1 MAKVEAVLQASRH
14 GQETSGGMAQKK
26 GKDGMTK
33 VYQRKKQVCPLCD
46 AVTTYFTTHLQ
57 RVHRFKKESRDYK
70 EAVRKVRA
78 YLGKRKEI
86 KRLEKNFIGEKVVKK
101 TGRKRFYKVVEPEVQ
116 KAGPSKPGKKPKS
129 WALKTLVDE
138 VSDGSDSDY
147 GNIMPP
153 TPPGVGA
160 WKAYYETGKATT
172 IRETLLVMFYR
183 HLTECFGG
191 CKKDSQAIL
200 HTQHVRRIH
209 DFLDPNK
216 DDTTFESLLKDGGI
230 VVWRSWEM
238 LMFVHGSGDR
248 FPEYLKGGK
257 ISG

>member
-1 MAKVEAVLQASRH
+1 M
-14 GQETSGGMAQKK
+14 
-26 GKDGMTK
+26 
-33 VYQRKKQVCPLCD
+33 
-46 AVTTYFTTHLQ
+46 
-57 RVHRFKKESRDYK
+57 
-70 EAVRKVRA
+70 
-78 YLGKRKEI
+78 
-86 KRLEKNFIGEKVVKK
+86 
-101 TGRKRFYKVVEPEVQ
+101 EPEVQ
-116 KAGPSKPGKKPKS
+116 KAGPSKPGKKTKS

-153 TPPGVGA
+153 TPPVPTATEDEVVEVVEEPLDQEGVETEEHLQEKDHPVYTESDDDDADYHESDDDSDYQEDNEEIGTT
-160 WKAYYETGKATT
+160 WNAYYETGKATT

-191 CKKDSQAIL
+191 CKKVSQAIL

-216 DDTTFESLLKDGGI
+216 DDATFESLLKDGEI

-238 LMFVHGSGDR
+238 LMFVPGSGDG